1 MGDENMYEAL
11 MEMIEPRIQQREK
24 AEIEAERKKGFVW
37 LSSLFRI

>member
-1 MGDENMYEAL
+1 MYEAL